1 MSVISN
7 EPFELQ
13 IGKIAVT
20 LYVVSVDEQMPMIF
34 VMAVMVMH
42 EEISVATPAKKL
54 TYAMR
59 LFCGRVP
66 QLNDVAILGC
76 NIHRYTFRR
85 FVLKTY
91 SLSVRLDADASVLG

>member
-1 MSVISN
+1 
-7 EPFELQ
+7 
-13 IGKIAVT
+13 
-20 LYVVSVDEQMPMIF
+20 MPIF
-34 VMAVMVMH
+34 IVMAIMIVY
-42 EEISVATPAKKL
+42 EEFSVVTPTEKL

-59 LFCGRVP
+59 LFCSRVP

-91 SLSVRLDADASVLG
+91 TLFVRFDADASVLG

>member
-1 MSVISN
+1 
-7 EPFELQ
+7 
-13 IGKIAVT
+13 
-20 LYVVSVDEQMPMIF
+20 MPIF
-34 VMAVMVMH
+34 IVMAVMVVY
-42 EEISVATPAKKL
+42 EECSVVTPTEKL

-91 SLSVRLDADASVLG
+91 TLFVRFDADASVLG